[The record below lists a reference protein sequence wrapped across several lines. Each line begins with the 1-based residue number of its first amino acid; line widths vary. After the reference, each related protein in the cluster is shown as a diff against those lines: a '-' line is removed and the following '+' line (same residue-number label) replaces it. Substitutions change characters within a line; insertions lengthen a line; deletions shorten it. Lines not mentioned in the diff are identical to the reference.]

1 MRGSLCLA
9 ALVALSGAWRS
20 VGQEGKAFFRVVSP
34 ADTRIVGFGAD
45 GVLVWTNDV
54 DVAEGTCTVQRAA
67 SLDGTTNWTDFVQ
80 HAVTGAVM
88 SLRVF
93 DPSAPSGM
101 ALIPAGSFS
110 MGNCIQGEGHSDEL
124 PVHTVYVSAFYM
136 DKTLVTK
143 AKWDEVYLWAVASG
157 YSFDLAGSG
166 KAADNPVQSVNW
178 YDCVKWCNA
187 RSKKEGRTP
196 CYYTDAGL
204 TKIYKTGS
212 GSYSKVLPVY
222 CKWSAAGYRLPTEAE
237 WEKAARG
244 GLSGRRFPWGDTIS
258 HALANYYASSWDWF
272 DTTGY
277 DGYHPVYMDGI
288 QPYTSPVG
296 AFAANGYGLH
306 DMAGNVWEWC
316 WDWYGSYPSESM
328 NNPCGPLSGS
338 ARVVRGGRCDR
349 GGPYCRCSSRG
360 YITPEFAFKSMGFR
374 AVLSPN
380 QQ

>member
-1 MRGSLCLA
+1 
-9 ALVALSGAWRS
+9 
-20 VGQEGKAFFRVVSP
+20 
-34 ADTRIVGFGAD
+34 
-45 GVLVWTNDV
+45 V

-143 AKWDEVYLWAVASG
+143 AK
-157 YSFDLAGSG
+157 
-166 KAADNPVQSVNW
+166 
-178 YDCVKWCNA
+178 
-187 RSKKEGRTP
+187 
-196 CYYTDAGL
+196 
-204 TKIYKTGS
+204 
-212 GSYSKVLPVY
+212 
-222 CKWSAAGYRLPTEAE
+222 

-349 GGPYCRCSSRG
+349 GGPYCRCSSRS